1 MKKIIGIILCV
12 IMSMSLVACNVQPR
26 MGSGDI
32 VIATSEGAGV
42 ELLLRDYLYILSSNR
57 MQHEQMLMQMFGM
70 GWDDFADHWGEPLG
84 DTGVTMF
91 TGLKEMSLNEAKA
104 TLLLYTIAR
113 EHGFSYDA
121 EIIDLIRADMQE
133 EVRMLNSPAAVGA
146 RAFYEFYYVTY
157 QERLEVYRMLL
168 TMDAFRMAMFE
179 NTIVTEA
186 DARAFYDNPANFDE
200 IEDQRSMTVAHI
212 LITFGED
219 PTEDD
224 EVIEKAEEIL
234 ARIRAGESFAALVEE
249 YSQDPGSIPNEGR
262 YTITRNTSFVP
273 EFMEWTLAAQID
285 DTGIVETDHG
295 LHIMHMV
302 ARDTFEDMMV
312 ARDTLDGPLH
322 TFAEAIQVN
331 LFMDEVDRLIN
342 ERNADD
348 WVVNEELFDSITH
361 NIYER
366 AQRR

>member
-1 MKKIIGIILCV
+1 MKKIIGIVLCV
-12 IMSMSLVACNVQPR
+12 IMSVSFVACNVQPR

-42 ELLLRDYLYILSSNR
+42 ELLLRDYLYILASNR
-57 MQHEQMLMQMFGM
+57 MQHEQMLMQMLGM
-70 GWDDFADHWGEPLG
+70 GWDELAGHWGEPLG

-104 TLLLYTIAR
+104 TVLLYTIAK
-113 EHGFSYDA
+113 EHGFSYDP
-121 EIIDLIRADMQE
+121 EIMSSIREEMQE
-133 EVRMLNSPAAVGA
+133 MVRDLNSPDTVGA
-146 RAFYEFYYVTY
+146 RVFYEFYYVTY

-179 NTIVTEA
+179 NTVVSEA

-200 IEDQRSMTVAHI
+200 VEDQRSMTVAHI

-224 EVIEKAEEIL
+224 EVHDKAEEIL

-249 YSQDPGSIPNEGR
+249 YSQDLGSIPNEGR
-262 YTITRNTSFVP
+262 YTITRNTNFVP

-302 ARDTFEDMMV
+302 ARDTFDDMMV
-312 ARDTLDGPLH
+312 VRETLDGPLH
-322 TFAEAIQVN
+322 PF
-331 LFMDEVDRLIN
+331 VDALRVHFFTDAVDALIN

-348 WVVNEELFDSITH
+348 WVVDEALYDSITH
-361 NIYER
+361 NIYDR
-366 AQRR
+366 TQRR